1 MDALI
6 SIVPHPLEA
15 TPPLEA
21 CFLPLDALVSMDGC
35 LVAAAQTSYLSCIQ
49 IAGTALQFLAL
60 LYLGSSQQTS
70 STLYIWTCL
79 KLVTFLRLAGG
90 CIRNFASSKSAY
102 QALDPSTQ
110 A

>member
-1 MDALI
+1 MQLTP
-6 SIVPHPLEA
+6 SQVLSTLPLV
-15 TPPLEA
+15 A
-21 CFLPLDALVSMDGC
+21 CFLPLDALVAIMDGC
-35 LVAAAQTSYLSCIQ
+35 LVAATQNGYLSCIH
-49 IAGTALQFLAL
+49 IVGTALQFLAL
-60 LYLGSSQQTS
+60 LYLGYSQQTS

-102 QALDPSTQ
+102 RALDPSTQ